1 MFFHTIQFRLTLWYL
16 GVLTIIL
23 VFFSVASYLLLYYN
37 VYQDM
42 DNLLRLRVIEINN
55 TLSTGDPQE
64 QIIVQ
69 EQLGE
74 LIAIYDVNGN
84 LLLSSGTDLEEN
96 TILSLIDYATAG
108 ENTIVTANT
117 TDGQTVH
124 LSADLVRRGWLTA
137 VLIVGRPT
145 TEADNTLNA
154 FRKVLLIT
162 VFSTIILTAAG
173 GLFLAARALK
183 PVKEINTTAQSINE
197 TDLSRR
203 IKVKTR
209 DELGSLSTT
218 LNNMIERLEE
228 AFERQKQFT
237 ADSSH
242 ELRTP
247 LSVIEAEAT
256 LALRKE
262 RTPEEYQKALD
273 SINQE
278 VAYMSSILE
287 KLLMLARAD
296 AGKEQLNFEP
306 VSLKELIMTMIPDI
320 TNLADEKGL
329 QFEPGEIAEL
339 QVRGDE
345 VKLKQLLLNL
355 FDNAIKYTLNG
366 IVSVSLHQ
374 ENDQAIITVS
384 DTGIG
389 ISEDDIPHIFDRFY
403 RVDKTR
409 SRSEHGSG
417 LGLAIAKYI
426 VQAHNGEINVTSNI
440 GKGSTVRVRLP
451 LLK

>member
-1 MFFHTIQFRLTLWYL
+1 MFFHTIKFRLTLWYL

-23 VFFSVASYLLLYYN
+23 IFFSFASYLLLYYN

-42 DNLLRLRVIEINN
+42 DNSLRLRVIEINN

-64 QIIVQ
+64 QIVVQ

-74 LIAIYDVNGN
+74 LVAIYDVNGN
-84 LLLSSGTDLEEN
+84 LLLSSGTELEES
-96 TILSLIDYATAG
+96 TIWSLIDYAAVG
-108 ENTIVTANT
+108 ENTIVTATT
-117 TDGQTVH
+117 TDEQTVH
-124 LSADLVRRGWLTA
+124 LSAALVRRGWLTA

-154 FRKVLLIT
+154 FRKVLFIT
-162 VFSTIILTAAG
+162 VFSTILLAAAG

-209 DELGSLSTT
+209 DELGRLSTT
-218 LNNMIERLEE
+218 LNNMIERLQE

-320 TNLADEKGL
+320 ANLADEKGL
-329 QFEPGEIAEL
+329 QFESGEMVEL

-374 ENDQAIITVS
+374 EDDQAIITVS

-389 ISEDDIPHIFDRFY
+389 ISEEDIPHIFDRFY
-403 RVDKTR
+403 RVDKAR